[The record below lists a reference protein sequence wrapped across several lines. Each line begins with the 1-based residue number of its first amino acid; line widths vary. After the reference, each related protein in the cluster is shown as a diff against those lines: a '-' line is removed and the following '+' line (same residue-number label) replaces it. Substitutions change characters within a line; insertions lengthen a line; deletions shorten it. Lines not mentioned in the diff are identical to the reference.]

1 MSPPPEESHCSTCP
15 AVGTARPGRGR
26 GPGLRTTRSCKVVQ
40 RRAVGEVWRQEQA
53 SAPRRP
59 VPGSTAVGRRHS
71 LAGAG
76 WVRATGAAGG
86 CLAPVGAPPLR
97 VTCSCQDG
105 PTGCSR
111 YGRGGSLT
119 TARIL
124 GHALSFPPFVF
135 SVSLLWHYKMHQANL
150 EFSLALIT
158 SPLRDGREDP
168 RPQRLL
174 SSWPTQHPCPSRT
187 CVPIPAAL
195 ECQSASCLPLAAGGE
210 VGEGSAGVSPS
221 VSTWTR
227 EEAALFPCTLSAR
240 LAGEAVCREANAT
253 GGRVAPERR
262 RACVT

>member
-1 MSPPPEESHCSTCP
+1 M
-15 AVGTARPGRGR
+15 
-26 GPGLRTTRSCKVVQ
+26 
-40 RRAVGEVWRQEQA
+40 
-53 SAPRRP
+53 
-59 VPGSTAVGRRHS
+59 S
-71 LAGAG
+71 LAR
-76 WVRATGAAGG
+76 VRTD
-86 CLAPVGAPPLR
+86 PRGAPAMP
-97 VTCSCQDG
+97 
-105 PTGCSR
+105 
-111 YGRGGSLT
+111 GGSLT
-119 TARIL
+119 MARIL
-124 GHALSFPPFVF
+124 GHAPSFPPFVF

-150 EFSLALIT
+150 EFSLVLIT
-158 SPLRDGREDP
+158 SPLRDGWEDP

>member
-1 MSPPPEESHCSTCP
+1 MGNKPRLREGTHSPV
-15 AVGTARPGRGR
+15 A
-26 GPGLRTTRSCKVVQ
+26 
-40 RRAVGEVWRQEQA
+40 WR
-53 SAPRRP
+53 
-59 VPGSTAVGRRHS
+59 
-71 LAGAG
+71 
-76 WVRATGAAGG
+76 
-86 CLAPVGAPPLR
+86 PLR
-97 VTCSCQDG
+97 VTCSCQDR

-111 YGRGGSLT
+111 YGRGALSRRLASLDT
-119 TARIL
+119 P
-124 GHALSFPPFVF
+124 SFPPFVF
-135 SVSLLWHYKMHQANL
+135 SVSLLRHYKMHQANL

-158 SPLRDGREDP
+158 SPLRDGWEDP

-221 VSTWTR
+221 VSTWTQ